1 MESNLG
7 RGKQRHRQTKKSD
20 LSKKKSELVREPW
33 IVARE
38 CWIAT
43 LIHHQRPNDP
53 KLDYYVHDKNRRTF
67 ILIPTYM
74 YYNNKRQ
81 FFIDT
86 KLDFM
91 CGVRFRF
98 SGQISS

>member
-1 MESNLG
+1 MKGSPHSSTWSLQPPP
-7 RGKQRHRQTKKSD
+7 KYISISLLFKKAAC
-20 LSKKKSELVREPW
+20 LNKRSELVREPW

-67 ILIPTYM
+67 ILIHMVTTYV
-74 YYNNKRQ
+74 
-81 FFIDT
+81 
-86 KLDFM
+86 L
-91 CGVRFRF
+91 
-98 SGQISS
+98 